1 MYYHIRRIN
10 PLGMNMYL
18 KDDNTWTE
26 DYNQRKLF
34 PTLFQVEQFKKTEVV
49 DKWGNKR
56 VPHAIKTSIVEDS
69 DTPPVSELGA
79 PVGKT
84 PTNTN
89 NNSDNGR
96 DGIIS
101 QAELDKL

>member
-10 PLGMNMYL
+10 PLGMNVYY

-26 DYNQRKLF
+26 DYTQRKVF

-56 VPHAIKTSIVEDS
+56 VPHAIKTSIVEDADIPAFQDPYKDLEPWQIQDLAWKS
-69 DTPPVSELGA
+69 
-79 PVGKT
+79 
-84 PTNTN
+84 
-89 NNSDNGR
+89 
-96 DGIIS
+96 
-101 QAELDKL
+101 LDEVKKDY

>member
-10 PLGMNMYL
+10 PLGMNVYY

-26 DYNQRKLF
+26 DYNQRKVF

-69 DTPPVSELGA
+69 DTLPVSELGA
-79 PVGKT
+79 PVGT
-84 PTNTN
+84 VPTNSN
-89 NNSDNGR
+89 NNYENGR

-101 QAELDKL
+101 QVELDKL

>member
-1 MYYHIRRIN
+1 M
-10 PLGMNMYL
+10 P
-18 KDDNTWTE
+18 
-26 DYNQRKLF
+26 Q
-34 PTLFQVEQFKKTEVV
+34 
-49 DKWGNKR
+49 
-56 VPHAIKTSIVEDS
+56 AIKTSIVEDS

-101 QAELDKL
+101 QAELDKLWHGLFFGNWLWESLVL